1 MGITATVSAVALGV
15 GALAGVGS
23 VITNAVTGYEQ
34 NKINNDMVDIAE
46 KQAQIARDNYELQVK
61 NSKLNAESQVRDIDK
76 GIFDLESKVGEYEL
90 GIREANS
97 RIDSYDKWLD
107 NYESM
112 YAQET
117 ASKQAQTD
125 QLTASGK
132 EAYDNFMNAI
142 GYGDALA
149 GATGRV
155 GAGTSQSYT
164 TGALDRKLVDYVG
177 EDRTLDET
185 GGLYG
190 SQLSAANMEMQQLR
204 TDLEFQQQ
212 EMQGNRDIASST
224 LADYEQAITKTQD
237 SITKS
242 RAERP
247 GRTRKARRR

>member
-1 MGITATVSAVALGV
+1 MAVTTAVAVGV
-15 GALAGVGS
+15 GALAAGAGVVVNAIGS
-23 VITNAVTGYEQ
+23 KKQ
-34 NKINNDMVDIAE
+34 ND
-46 KQAQIARDNYELQVK
+46 IARDNLELQKK
-61 NSKLNAESQVRDIDK
+61 NSKLNAESNLRDIDK
-76 GIFDLESKVGEYEL
+76 GIFNLESKVGEYEL

-97 RIDSYDKWLD
+97 RIDSYDKWLN
-107 NYESM
+107 NYGSM

-142 GYGDALA
+142 GYSDALA

-155 GAGTSQSYT
+155 GAGTSQSHT

-177 EDRTLDET
+177 EDRMLDEN

-190 SQLSAANMEMQQLR
+190 SQLSAAQMEMQQLR

-224 LADYEQAITKTQD
+224 LADYEQSIIKTQN
-237 SITKS
+237 SITESK
-242 RAERP
+242 AERDSLQQFI
-247 GRTRKARRR
+247 ADNFDV